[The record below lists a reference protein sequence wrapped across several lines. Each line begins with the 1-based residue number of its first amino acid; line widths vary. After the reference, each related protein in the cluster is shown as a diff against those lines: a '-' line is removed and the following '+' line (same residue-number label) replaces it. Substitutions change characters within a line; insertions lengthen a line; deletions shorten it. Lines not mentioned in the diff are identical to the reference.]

1 MTAVEDVEIP
11 RSRTAA
17 AFEIPAFRR
26 IWTAS
31 LFSNLGLLI
40 QSVGSA
46 WAMTTMNAP
55 ASLVAMVQS
64 SLMLPIMIFAMP
76 AGAIADMYD
85 RRIVAL
91 IAGTVGMMGAVAMTV
106 SSATGVLSPY
116 LLLACCFVIGSGM
129 ALMGPVWQAS
139 VSEQV
144 PAAYLPS
151 AIGLNSIAFNVARSF
166 GPALGGVIVAAAGSV
181 AAFGINV
188 AFYLPA
194 LIVLYLWK
202 RTPPPMR
209 LPPERMM
216 RAMASGARY
225 IVHSPSTRT
234 VILRTL
240 ATSMAGGSV
249 SALMPLISRDLLGGG
264 APTFGILLGAAGV
277 GAVVGAMVMGR
288 LRTRF
293 QDESILRV
301 CAVLGG
307 ASVVVVGLSQSMP
320 LTMAMLFIQGGT
332 WTIGFS
338 VYNIELQIS
347 APRWV
352 AGRALAAFQAAAAGG
367 AGLGAMLWGLVARG
381 QGVAMALVISG
392 VVMGSCAL
400 LGLWRRMPEDTN
412 PSDSE
417 EAELLAEP
425 EVRLG
430 ITPRSGPIVV
440 ELEYRIAPD
449 QARAFYQLMQQI
461 QSVRQRNGAYDWSIA
476 RDIADAERWTER
488 FSCPTWLDYLRQRT
502 RSTQADRQVLD
513 ATRAMH
519 LGPEPV
525 LIRRMLER
533 PVGSVRWREDT
544 PDPGLAAPLPVT
556 PFPGGGT

>member
-1 MTAVEDVEIP
+1 MTAAEDVEIP

-46 WAMTTMNAP
+46 WAMTQLNAP

-106 SSATGVLSPY
+106 ASATGVLSPY

-277 GAVVGAMVMGR
+277 GAVVGAMMMGR

-307 ASVVVVGLSQSMP
+307 ASVVVVGLSHSMP

-367 AGLGAMLWGLVARG
+367 AGLGAMIWGLVARG
-381 QGVAMALVISG
+381 QGVEMALVISG

-525 LIRRMLER
+525 MIRRMLER

>member
-46 WAMTTMNAP
+46 WAMTQMNAP

-392 VVMGSCAL
+392 VVMGSCAQ

>member
-1 MTAVEDVEIP
+1 MTAAEAEIP

-46 WAMTTMNAP
+46 WAMTQMNAP

-85 RRIVAL
+85 RRVVAL
-91 IAGTVGMMGAVAMTV
+91 FAGVVGMMGAVAMTV
-106 SSATGVLSPY
+106 ASATGVLSPY
-116 LLLACCFVIGSGM
+116 LLLACCFIIGSGM

-144 PAAYLPS
+144 PPNYLPS

-216 RAMASGARY
+216 RAIVSGARY

-277 GAVVGAMVMGR
+277 GAVVGAMMMGR
-288 LRTRF
+288 LRTQF
-293 QDESILRV
+293 GDETILRV

-307 ASVVVVGLSQSMP
+307 MSVLVVGVSHSMA
-320 LTMAMLFIQGGT
+320 LTMAMLFIQGGS
-332 WTIGFS
+332 WTISFS

-352 AGRALAAFQAAAAGG
+352 AGRALAAGG
-367 AGLGAMLWGLVARG
+367 AGLGAMLWGIVARS
-381 QGVAMALVISG
+381 QGVSMALVFSG
-392 VVMGSCAL
+392 LVMGSCVL

-513 ATRAMH
+513 ATRDMH

-525 LIRRMLER
+525 MIRRMLER

-556 PFPGGGT
+556 PYPGGGT

>member
-1 MTAVEDVEIP
+1 VEDVEIP

-46 WAMTTMNAP
+46 WAMTQMNAP

-85 RRIVAL
+85 RRIVAM

-116 LLLACCFVIGSGM
+116 LLLTCCFVIGSGM

-293 QDESILRV
+293 RDEAILRV
-301 CAVLGG
+301 CAVFGG
-307 ASVVVVGLSQSMP
+307 AGVVVVGLSHSMP

-381 QGVAMALVISG
+381 QGVAMCLVISG
-392 VVMGSCAL
+392 VIMGSCAL

>member
-1 MTAVEDVEIP
+1 MIAAEAEIP

-31 LFSNLGLLI
+31 FFSNLGLLI

-46 WAMTTMNAP
+46 WAMTEMNAP

-85 RRIVAL
+85 RRKVAM
-91 IAGTVGMMGAVAMTV
+91 IAGSVGILGASGLTIL
-106 SSATGVLSPY
+106 SATGTLSPY
-116 LLLACCFVIGSGM
+116 LLLTCCFIIGSGM

-144 PAAYLPS
+144 PASYLPS

-216 RAMASGARY
+216 RAIVSGARY

-240 ATSMAGGSV
+240 ATSIAGGAV
-249 SALMPLISRDLLGGG
+249 TALMPLISRDLLGGG
-264 APTFGILLGAAGV
+264 APTYGILLGASGV
-277 GAVVGAMVMGR
+277 GAVAGAMAMGR
-288 LRTRF
+288 LRSRF
-293 QDESILRV
+293 SDERILQV

-307 ASVVVVGLSQSMP
+307 TSVVVVGLSHSMA
-320 LTMAMLFIQGGT
+320 LTMAMLFVTGGAM
-332 WTIGFS
+332 TISFS

-352 AGRALAAFQAAAAGG
+352 AGRALAAFQAGAAGG
-367 AGLGAMLWGLVARG
+367 VGLGAMLWGVVARG
-381 QGVAMALVISG
+381 GGVEFALVASG
-392 VVMGSCAL
+392 LTMTACAL
-400 LGLWRRMPEDTN
+400 LGLWRRMPEATD

-417 EAELLAEP
+417 EAELLADP
-425 EVRLG
+425 EVRLA

-449 QARAFYQLMQQI
+449 EARTFYQLMQQM
-461 QSVRQRNGAYDWSIA
+461 QSIRQRNGAYDWSIA
-476 RDIADAERWTER
+476 RDLADAERWTER

-502 RSTQADRQVLD
+502 RSTQADRQVQD
-513 ATRAMH
+513 AARAMH
-519 LGPEPV
+519 RGPEPI

-533 PVGSVRWREDT
+533 PLGSVRWREDT
-544 PDPGLAAPLPVT
+544 PDPGREASFPVT
-556 PFPGGGT
+556 PYPGGGA

>member
-1 MTAVEDVEIP
+1 MTAVEAEIP

-46 WAMTTMNAP
+46 WAMTQMNAP

-91 IAGTVGMMGAVAMTV
+91 IAGTVGIMGAVAMTV

-277 GAVVGAMVMGR
+277 GAVVGAMMMGR

-293 QDESILRV
+293 RDEAILRV

-307 ASVVVVGLSQSMP
+307 AGVVVVGLSQSMP

>member
-1 MTAVEDVEIP
+1 MTAAEDVEIP

-46 WAMTTMNAP
+46 WAMTQMNAP